1 MFATFVISVAIVLG
15 VSFVCSLTEAVLLS
29 INVNALANPK
39 SKAGSDVAAAWRR
52 MKSNIGRPIAAILIL
67 NTVANTGGA
76 TVAGAEFTALYGSQ
90 YLWIFSICM
99 TVSILFGTE
108 ILPKTIGVAYNRVL
122 APFLTL
128 PLEYA
133 TKFLSPFIW
142 LTEFVTK
149 RFASDETSQIS
160 SSDIITMASMARS
173 GKAIGLEQENIIVN
187 AIRLSHSPVRTAMIP
202 RNNIKYIIE
211 GLTLEENEK
220 RLGILK
226 HTRYPLC
233 SSDSIDTVSGTV
245 NHKKFAMASSE
256 KSSDYELVKRDAA
269 FVSEDVSL
277 LDALRTMSKGRLHM
291 LFVKDKYDRIS
302 GLLTLEDITDEL
314 VSIELPD

>member
-1 MFATFVISVAIVLG
+1 MFATFAISVAIVLV
-15 VSFVCSLTEAVLLS
+15 VSFICSLTEAVLLS
-29 INVNALANPK
+29 INVNALANSKNK
-39 SKAGSDVAAAWRR
+39 SGSEVAAAWKR

-67 NTVANTGGA
+67 NTLANTGGA
-76 TVAGAEFTALYGSQ
+76 TIAGAEFSSLYGSQ
-90 YLWIFSICM
+90 YLWIFSMSM
-99 TVSILFGTE
+99 TIAILFGTE
-108 ILPKTIGVAYNRVL
+108 ILPKTVGVAYNRFL

-133 TKFLSPFIW
+133 TKLLAPFIW
-142 LTEFVTK
+142 MTEIVPK

-173 GKAIGLEQENIIVN
+173 GKVIDLEQENIIIN
-187 AIRLSHSPVRTAMIP
+187 AIRLSHSPVRTAMI
-202 RNNIKYIIE
+202 RRENIRYIIE
-211 GLTLEENEK
+211 DLTLEENEK

-233 SSDSIDTVSGTV
+233 ASDSIDSVIGTV
-245 NHKKFAMASSE
+245 NHKKFVMANGE
-256 KSSDYELVKRDAA
+256 KSADYELVKRDAA

-277 LDALRTMSKGRLHM
+277 LDALRTMSKGKLHM
-291 LFVKDKYDRIS
+291 LFVKDKFDRIS

-314 VSIELPD
+314 VSVELPD